1 MSAATPKGAS
11 AATPQGVSAATL
23 QGASA
28 ATPQGVSA
36 ATRIGVLGGGQ
47 LGQMLGLAA
56 IPLGLECVFYDP
68 APDAPARVAG
78 RHVCAAWNDREALA
92 RFAESVD
99 VITFEFENVPT
110 ASLAFLAS
118 LRPVR
123 PGVRSLELTCDRIR
137 EKEFLRDAGVPVQ
150 PFASVDSQADL
161 DLALATVGPHGVLKT
176 RTLGYDGKGQRVVRT
191 ATELAPAWND
201 LGCRPCIYEA
211 FVPFDREVSVIA
223 TRALDGST
231 VVYPIVE
238 NLHTHGIL
246 FRSIAPAR
254 IPDALA
260 AAATRHARSV
270 LEGLR
275 HVGTLALEMFVADN
289 TLVANE
295 IAPRVHNSGHWTMQG
310 ARTSQFE
317 NHMRAVAGL
326 PLGDAGVHGYAAM
339 VNLIGGVPAV
349 AEVLALPGASAQY
362 YGKSPRPGRKVAH
375 MNVVASTREELL
387 ARLEPLEALARRVNM
402 LA

>member
-1 MSAATPKGAS
+1 MST
-11 AATPQGVSAATL
+11 
-23 QGASA
+23 
-28 ATPQGVSA
+28 

-56 IPLGLECVFYDP
+56 IPLGIECVFYDP
-68 APDAPARVAG
+68 SPDAPARVAG
-78 RHVCAAWNDREALA
+78 RHVCAAWDDRDALA

-110 ASLAFLAS
+110 ASLAFLAGV
-118 LRPVR
+118 RPVR

-150 PFASVDSQADL
+150 PFAAVATAADL

-176 RTLGYDGKGQRVVRT
+176 RTLGYDGKGQRVVR
-191 ATELAPAWND
+191 AAAELAPAWAE
-201 LGCRPCIYEA
+201 LGQRPCIYEA
-211 FVPFDREVSVIA
+211 FVPFDREISVVA
-223 TRALDGST
+223 TRALDGT
-231 VVYPIVE
+231 TAVYPIVE
-238 NLHTHGIL
+238 NLHTQGIL

-254 IPDALA
+254 VPESLA

-270 LEGLR
+270 LEGLG
-275 HVGTLALEMFVADN
+275 HVGTLALEMFVADHA
-289 TLVANE
+289 LVANE
-295 IAPRVHNSGHWTMQG
+295 IAPRVHNSGHWTIQG

-326 PLGDAGVHGYAAM
+326 PLGDTGAHAFSAM
-339 VNLIGGVPAV
+339 VNLIGGVPEAG
-349 AEVLALPGASAQY
+349 EVLAIPGASAQF
-362 YGKSPRPGRKVAH
+362 YGKAPRPGRKVAH
-375 MNVVASTREELL
+375 MNVVAASREELL
-387 ARLEPLEALARRVNM
+387 ARLDPIESIARRVNR

>member
-1 MSAATPKGAS
+1 MST
-11 AATPQGVSAATL
+11 
-23 QGASA
+23 
-28 ATPQGVSA
+28 

-56 IPLGLECVFYDP
+56 IPLGMECVFYDP
-68 APDAPARVAG
+68 SPDAPARVAG
-78 RHVCAAWNDREALA
+78 RHVCAAWDDRDALA

-110 ASLAFLAS
+110 ASLAFLAGV
-118 LRPVR
+118 RPVR

-150 PFASVDSQADL
+150 PFAAVATAADL

-176 RTLGYDGKGQRVVRT
+176 RTLGYDGKGQRVVR
-191 ATELAPAWND
+191 AAAELAPAWAE
-201 LGCRPCIYEA
+201 LGQRPCIYEA
-211 FVPFDREVSVIA
+211 FVPFDREISVVA
-223 TRALDGST
+223 TRALDGT
-231 VVYPIVE
+231 TAVYPIVE
-238 NLHTHGIL
+238 NLHTQGIL

-254 IPDALA
+254 VPESLA

-270 LEGLR
+270 LEGLG
-275 HVGTLALEMFVADN
+275 HVGTLALEMFVADHA
-289 TLVANE
+289 LVANE
-295 IAPRVHNSGHWTMQG
+295 IAPRVHNSGHWTIQG

-326 PLGDAGVHGYAAM
+326 PLGDPGAHAFSAM
-339 VNLIGGVPAV
+339 VNLIGGVPEAG
-349 AEVLALPGASAQY
+349 EVLAIPGASAQF
-362 YGKSPRPGRKVAH
+362 YGKAPRPGRKVAH
-375 MNVVASTREELL
+375 MNVVAASREELL
-387 ARLEPLEALARRVNM
+387 ARLDPIESIARRVNR

>member
-1 MSAATPKGAS
+1 MST
-11 AATPQGVSAATL
+11 
-23 QGASA
+23 
-28 ATPQGVSA
+28 

-56 IPLGLECVFYDP
+56 IPLGIECVFYDP
-68 APDAPARVAG
+68 SPDAPARVAG
-78 RHVCAAWNDREALA
+78 RHVCAAWDDRDALA

-110 ASLAFLAS
+110 ASLAFLAGV
-118 LRPVR
+118 RPVR

-150 PFASVDSQADL
+150 PFAAVATAADL

-176 RTLGYDGKGQRVVRT
+176 RTLGYDGKGQRVVR
-191 ATELAPAWND
+191 AAAELAPAWAE
-201 LGCRPCIYEA
+201 LGQRPCIYEA
-211 FVPFDREVSVIA
+211 FVPFDREISVVA
-223 TRALDGST
+223 TRALDGT
-231 VVYPIVE
+231 TAVYPIVE
-238 NLHTHGIL
+238 NLHTQGIL

-254 IPDALA
+254 VPESLA

-270 LEGLR
+270 LEGLG
-275 HVGTLALEMFVADN
+275 HVGTLALEMFVADHA
-289 TLVANE
+289 LVANE
-295 IAPRVHNSGHWTMQG
+295 IAPRVHNSGHWTIQG

-326 PLGDAGVHGYAAM
+326 PLGDAGAHGFAAM
-339 VNLIGGVPAV
+339 VNLIGGVPEAG
-349 AEVLALPGASAQY
+349 EVLAIPGASAQF
-362 YGKSPRPGRKVAH
+362 YGKAHRPGRKVAH
-375 MNVVASTREELL
+375 MNVVAASREELL
-387 ARLEPLEALARRVNM
+387 ARLDPIESIARRVNR

>member
-1 MSAATPKGAS
+1 
-11 AATPQGVSAATL
+11 VST
-23 QGASA
+23 
-28 ATPQGVSA
+28 

-56 IPLGLECVFYDP
+56 IPLGIECVFYDP
-68 APDAPARVAG
+68 SPDAPARVAG
-78 RHVCAAWNDREALA
+78 RHVCAAWDDRDALA

-110 ASLAFLAS
+110 ASLAFLAGV
-118 LRPVR
+118 RPVR

-150 PFASVDSQADL
+150 PFAAVATAADL

-176 RTLGYDGKGQRVVRT
+176 RTLGYDGKGQRVVR
-191 ATELAPAWND
+191 AAAELAPAWAE
-201 LGCRPCIYEA
+201 LGQRPCIYEA
-211 FVPFDREVSVIA
+211 FVPFDREISVVA
-223 TRALDGST
+223 TRALDGT
-231 VVYPIVE
+231 TAVYPIVE
-238 NLHTHGIL
+238 NLHTQGIL

-254 IPDALA
+254 VPESLA

-270 LEGLR
+270 LEGLG
-275 HVGTLALEMFVADN
+275 HVGTLALEMFVADHA
-289 TLVANE
+289 LVANE
-295 IAPRVHNSGHWTMQG
+295 IAPRVHNSGHWTIQG

-326 PLGDAGVHGYAAM
+326 PLGDTGAHAFSAM
-339 VNLIGGVPAV
+339 VNLIGGVPEAG
-349 AEVLALPGASAQY
+349 EVLAIPGASAQF
-362 YGKSPRPGRKVAH
+362 YGKAPRPGRKVAH
-375 MNVVASTREELL
+375 MNVVAASREELL
-387 ARLEPLEALARRVNM
+387 ARLDPIESIARRVNR

>member
-1 MSAATPKGAS
+1 
-11 AATPQGVSAATL
+11 VST
-23 QGASA
+23 
-28 ATPQGVSA
+28 

-56 IPLGLECVFYDP
+56 IPLGMECVFYDP
-68 APDAPARVAG
+68 SPDAPARVAG
-78 RHVCAAWNDREALA
+78 RHVCAAWDDRDALA

-110 ASLAFLAS
+110 ASLAFLAGV
-118 LRPVR
+118 RPVR

-150 PFASVDSQADL
+150 PFAAVATAADL

-176 RTLGYDGKGQRVVRT
+176 RTLGYDGKGQRVVR
-191 ATELAPAWND
+191 AAAELAPAWAE
-201 LGCRPCIYEA
+201 LGQRPCIYEA
-211 FVPFDREVSVIA
+211 FVPFDREISVVA
-223 TRALDGST
+223 TRALDGT
-231 VVYPIVE
+231 TAVYPIVE
-238 NLHTHGIL
+238 NLHTQGIL

-254 IPDALA
+254 VPESLA

-270 LEGLR
+270 LEGLG
-275 HVGTLALEMFVADN
+275 HVGTLALEMFVADHA
-289 TLVANE
+289 LVANE
-295 IAPRVHNSGHWTMQG
+295 IAPRVHNSGHWTIQG

-326 PLGDAGVHGYAAM
+326 PIGDPGAHAFSAM
-339 VNLIGGVPAV
+339 VNLIGGVPEAG
-349 AEVLALPGASAQY
+349 EVLAIPGASAQF
-362 YGKSPRPGRKVAH
+362 YGKAPRPGRKVAH
-375 MNVVASTREELL
+375 MNVVAASREELL
-387 ARLEPLEALARRVNM
+387 ARLDPIESIARRVNR

>member
-1 MSAATPKGAS
+1 
-11 AATPQGVSAATL
+11 VST
-23 QGASA
+23 
-28 ATPQGVSA
+28 

-56 IPLGLECVFYDP
+56 IPLGIECVFYDP
-68 APDAPARVAG
+68 SPDAPARVAG
-78 RHVCAAWNDREALA
+78 RHVCAAWDDRDALA

-110 ASLAFLAS
+110 ASLAFLAGV
-118 LRPVR
+118 RPVR

-150 PFASVDSQADL
+150 PFAAVATAADL

-176 RTLGYDGKGQRVVRT
+176 RTLGYDGKGQRVVR
-191 ATELAPAWND
+191 AAAELAPAWAE
-201 LGCRPCIYEA
+201 LGQRPCIYEA
-211 FVPFDREVSVIA
+211 FVPFDREISVVA
-223 TRALDGST
+223 TRALDGT
-231 VVYPIVE
+231 TAVYPIVE
-238 NLHTHGIL
+238 NLHTQGIL

-254 IPDALA
+254 VPESLA

-270 LEGLR
+270 LEGLG
-275 HVGTLALEMFVADN
+275 HVGTLALEMFVADHA
-289 TLVANE
+289 LVANE
-295 IAPRVHNSGHWTMQG
+295 IAPRVHNSGHWTIQG

-326 PLGDAGVHGYAAM
+326 PLGDPGAHAFSAM
-339 VNLIGGVPAV
+339 VNLIGGVPEAG
-349 AEVLALPGASAQY
+349 EVLAIPGASAQF
-362 YGKSPRPGRKVAH
+362 YGKAPRPGRKVAH
-375 MNVVASTREELL
+375 MNVVAASREELL
-387 ARLEPLEALARRVNM
+387 ARLDPIESIARRVNR

>member
-1 MSAATPKGAS
+1 
-11 AATPQGVSAATL
+11 VST
-23 QGASA
+23 
-28 ATPQGVSA
+28 

-56 IPLGLECVFYDP
+56 IPLGIECVFYDP
-68 APDAPARVAG
+68 SPDAPARVAG
-78 RHVCAAWNDREALA
+78 RHVCAAWDDRDALA

-110 ASLAFLAS
+110 ASLAFLAGV
-118 LRPVR
+118 RPVR

-150 PFASVDSQADL
+150 PFAAVATAADL

-176 RTLGYDGKGQRVVRT
+176 RTLGYDGKGQRVVR
-191 ATELAPAWND
+191 AAAELAPAWAE
-201 LGCRPCIYEA
+201 LGQRPCIYEA
-211 FVPFDREVSVIA
+211 FVPFDREISVVA
-223 TRALDGST
+223 TRALDGT
-231 VVYPIVE
+231 TAVYPIVE

-254 IPDALA
+254 VPESLA
-260 AAATRHARSV
+260 AAATRHARGV
-270 LEGLR
+270 LEGLG
-275 HVGTLALEMFVADN
+275 HVGTLALEMFVADHA
-289 TLVANE
+289 LVANE
-295 IAPRVHNSGHWTMQG
+295 IAPRVHNSGHWTIQG

-326 PLGDAGVHGYAAM
+326 PLGDPGAHAFSAM
-339 VNLIGGVPAV
+339 VNLIGGVPEAG
-349 AEVLALPGASAQY
+349 EVLAIPGASAQF
-362 YGKSPRPGRKVAH
+362 YGKAPRPGRKVAH
-375 MNVVASTREELL
+375 MNVVAASREELL
-387 ARLEPLEALARRVNM
+387 ARLDPIESIARRVNR

>member
-1 MSAATPKGAS
+1 
-11 AATPQGVSAATL
+11 VST
-23 QGASA
+23 
-28 ATPQGVSA
+28 

-56 IPLGLECVFYDP
+56 IPLGIECVFYDP
-68 APDAPARVAG
+68 SPDAPARVAG
-78 RHVCAAWNDREALA
+78 RHVCAAWDDRDALA

-110 ASLAFLAS
+110 ASLAFLAGV
-118 LRPVR
+118 RPVR

-150 PFASVDSQADL
+150 PFAAVATAADL

-176 RTLGYDGKGQRVVRT
+176 RTLGYDGKGQRVVR
-191 ATELAPAWND
+191 AAAELAPAWAE
-201 LGCRPCIYEA
+201 LGQRPCIYEA
-211 FVPFDREVSVIA
+211 FVPFDREISVVA
-223 TRALDGST
+223 TRALDGT
-231 VVYPIVE
+231 TAVYPIVE
-238 NLHTHGIL
+238 NLHTQGIL

-254 IPDALA
+254 VPESLA

-270 LEGLR
+270 LEGLG
-275 HVGTLALEMFVADN
+275 HVGTLALEMFVADHA
-289 TLVANE
+289 LVANE
-295 IAPRVHNSGHWTMQG
+295 IAPRVHNSGHWTIQG

-326 PLGDAGVHGYAAM
+326 PIGDPGAHAFSAM
-339 VNLIGGVPAV
+339 VNLIGGVPEAG
-349 AEVLALPGASAQY
+349 EVLAIPGASAQF
-362 YGKSPRPGRKVAH
+362 YGKAPRPGRKVAH
-375 MNVVASTREELL
+375 MNVVAASREELL
-387 ARLEPLEALARRVNM
+387 ARLDPIESIARRVNR

>member
-1 MSAATPKGAS
+1 MST
-11 AATPQGVSAATL
+11 
-23 QGASA
+23 
-28 ATPQGVSA
+28 

-56 IPLGLECVFYDP
+56 IPLGIECVFYDP
-68 APDAPARVAG
+68 SPDAPARVAG
-78 RHVCAAWNDREALA
+78 RHVCAAWDDRDALA

-110 ASLAFLAS
+110 ASLAFLAGV
-118 LRPVR
+118 RPVR

-150 PFASVDSQADL
+150 PFAAVATAADL

-176 RTLGYDGKGQRVVRT
+176 RTLGYDGKGQRVVR
-191 ATELAPAWND
+191 AAAELAPAWAE
-201 LGCRPCIYEA
+201 LGQRPCIYEA
-211 FVPFDREVSVIA
+211 FVPFDREISVVA
-223 TRALDGST
+223 TRALDGT
-231 VVYPIVE
+231 TAVYPIVE
-238 NLHTHGIL
+238 NLHTQGIL

-254 IPDALA
+254 VPESLA

-270 LEGLR
+270 LEGLG
-275 HVGTLALEMFVADN
+275 HVGTLALEMFVADHA
-289 TLVANE
+289 LVANE
-295 IAPRVHNSGHWTMQG
+295 IAPRVHNSGHWTIQG

-326 PLGDAGVHGYAAM
+326 PLGDPGAHAFSAM
-339 VNLIGGVPAV
+339 VNLIGGVPEAG
-349 AEVLALPGASAQY
+349 EVLAIPGASAQF
-362 YGKSPRPGRKVAH
+362 YGKAPRPGRKVAH
-375 MNVVASTREELL
+375 MNVVAASREELL
-387 ARLEPLEALARRVNM
+387 ARLDPIESIARRVNR

>member
-1 MSAATPKGAS
+1 MST
-11 AATPQGVSAATL
+11 
-23 QGASA
+23 
-28 ATPQGVSA
+28 

-56 IPLGLECVFYDP
+56 IPLGIECVFYDP
-68 APDAPARVAG
+68 SPDAPGRVAG
-78 RHVCAAWNDREALA
+78 RHVCAAWDDRDALA

-110 ASLAFLAS
+110 ASLAFLAGV
-118 LRPVR
+118 RPVR

-150 PFASVDSQADL
+150 PFAAVATAADL

-176 RTLGYDGKGQRVVRT
+176 RTLGYDGKGQRVVR
-191 ATELAPAWND
+191 AAAELAPAWAE
-201 LGCRPCIYEA
+201 LGQRPCIYEA
-211 FVPFDREVSVIA
+211 FVPFDREISVVA
-223 TRALDGST
+223 TRALDGT
-231 VVYPIVE
+231 TAVYPIVE
-238 NLHTHGIL
+238 NLHTQGIL

-254 IPDALA
+254 VPESLA

-270 LEGLR
+270 LEGLG
-275 HVGTLALEMFVADN
+275 HVGTLALEMFVADHA
-289 TLVANE
+289 LVANE
-295 IAPRVHNSGHWTMQG
+295 IAPRVHNSGHWTIQG

-326 PLGDAGVHGYAAM
+326 PLGDTGAHAFSAM
-339 VNLIGGVPAV
+339 VNLIGGVPEAG
-349 AEVLALPGASAQY
+349 EVLAIPGASAQF
-362 YGKSPRPGRKVAH
+362 YGKAPRPGRKVAH
-375 MNVVASTREELL
+375 MNVVAASREELL
-387 ARLEPLEALARRVNM
+387 ARLDPIESIARRVNR